1 MTDAE
6 KLEEW
11 YRKNGILKGIE
22 FHVANIY
29 DDYYIQELEEPMFL
43 GRPPIYKVEEDDFI
57 FVQGDEYEH
66 VLWVYEGSPEQ
77 IKPEDVPDFLKQSQN
92 AFKSSIAAFKC
103 KLKKMKS

>member
-11 YRKNGILKGIE
+11 YRKNGILKGVE
-22 FHVANIY
+22 FYFANIY

-66 VLWVYEGSPEQ
+66 VLWVYEGSPERS
-77 IKPEDVPDFLKQSQN
+77 KPEDVPDFLK
-92 AFKSSIAAFKC
+92 
-103 KLKKMKS
+103 